1 MTRFTSQDDDDGIAQ
16 EVDRFFDE
24 EDEEEEEDHDEQ
36 EDEGD
41 RFQEKKQ
48 RIAIDIEMPSLPLPV
63 SSDGKVVIH
72 KGWLGSLL
80 TQSGMGLV
88 FPCKVTSIFGCG
100 S

>member
-24 EDEEEEEDHDEQ
+24 EDEEEEEDRDEQ

-63 SSDGKVVIH
+63 SSDGKVDIYAH
-72 KGWLGSLL
+72 KKSVGG
-80 TQSGMGLV
+80 
-88 FPCKVTSIFGCG
+88 IID
-100 S
+100 